1 MTPPR
6 PRRVAREPE
15 PATRKSGGSPA
26 DRPAAPPPFRPP
38 SRASLQ
44 GLDWFTF
51 FLANAQTG
59 FGPFIAVYLTA
70 QAWTQV
76 DIGFVLTIGGL
87 AALAG
92 QIPGGALVDAA
103 RSERRVAMLAV
114 AGISA
119 SALLIAGWPV
129 FASVLLA
136 QVLHSAASCVLGPAI
151 AAISLG
157 LVGHRAIGSRL
168 GRNACF
174 ASIGNGV
181 AAAGMGACGYF
192 YSNRAVFFV
201 TVALGIPTILAIMR
215 IREEE
220 IDPVK
225 AHGGVPVPHPG
236 HPTAVLTDI
245 AKRPLIVFAACIILF
260 QLANAAMLP
269 LMGGIVTRRS
279 STWATVLIAA
289 CIVVPQLVV
298 ALSSPWIGRKAD
310 TWGRRPLVVLG
321 FVALTVRGVLFA
333 FVTDPYVLVAVQILD
348 GISAAVLAVLVP
360 LIIADATRGT
370 GHFNLAQGVVGS
382 GVGIGASF
390 STTLAGYVSD
400 RFGGRIAFFLLAAI
414 AGVGLALVWALMPE
428 TRPEDE
434 SG

>member
-1 MTPPR
+1 VDESDQIPT
-6 PRRVAREPE
+6 PE
-15 PATRKSGGSPA
+15 PTV
-26 DRPAAPPPFRPP
+26 APPSPRVP

-44 GLDWFTF
+44 GLDWFNF

-59 FGPFIAVYLTA
+59 FGPFVAVYLTE

-76 DIGFVLTIGGL
+76 DIGFVLTVGGL

-103 RSERRVAMLAV
+103 SSERRVAMLAV
-114 AGISA
+114 IGISA
-119 SALLIAGWPV
+119 SALMIAGWPV

-136 QVLHSAASCVLGPAI
+136 QVLHSAASCVLGPAL
-151 AAISLG
+151 AAVSLG
-157 LVGHRAIGSRL
+157 LVGHRAIGERL

-181 AAAGMGACGYF
+181 AAAGMGACGYLL
-192 YSNRAVFFV
+192 STRAVFFV
-201 TVALGIPTILAIMR
+201 TVALGIPTILAILR
-215 IREEE
+215 IREHE

-225 AHGGVPVPHPG
+225 AHGGVPAPHPG
-236 HPTAVLTDI
+236 HPEAVFGDI
-245 AKRPLIVFAACIILF
+245 AKRPLIIFAACIILF
-260 QLANAAMLP
+260 HLANAAMLP

-289 CIVVPQLVV
+289 CIVVPQIVV
-298 ALSSPWIGRKAD
+298 ALSSPWIGRQAD
-310 TWGRRPLVVLG
+310 QWGRRPLLVIG

-333 FVTDPYVLVAVQILD
+333 FVADPYVLVVVQILD

-360 LIIADATRGT
+360 LTIADATRGT
-370 GHFNLAQGVVGS
+370 GHFNLAQGIVGS

-400 RFGGRIAFFLLAAI
+400 HFGGRIAFLALAVI
-414 AGVGLALVWALMPE
+414 AGGGLALVWALMPE
-428 TRPEDE
+428 TRPDDE
-434 SG
+434 KS